1 MAERRACHS
10 TRPEQAIADASASLP
25 FHDTQDFDDVERG
38 FVARAATRQIRDAKD
53 NVVWDLDAYRF
64 LDAPAPD
71 TASPSLWR
79 QGQLLLKDGLFEV
92 VPGIYQ
98 LRGFDL
104 SVMSVIEGDTG
115 VIVIDPLTV
124 RETAAAAFALYTE
137 HRGQRPVRAMIYTH
151 SHVDHFGGVKGI
163 ITQEQADSGEVM
175 VIAPEHFIHHAVS
188 ENVYAGTAM
197 ARRAGYMYGAA
208 LDKGPTGQIGAGLGL
223 TVPSGNVTL
232 IPPTRD
238 ITHTGE
244 ELTIDGVRIVFQ
256 MTPGTEAP
264 AEMNFYFPG
273 FHALCAAE
281 NTSHTLHNVLT
292 IRGAVVRDTH
302 AWAHYLTETID
313 LWGDDLEVVF
323 ASHHWP
329 TWGRDRA
336 VEFLSMQRDMY
347 LYLHDQALRLMN
359 QGYVGAEIAEV
370 LEMPPG
376 LVNAWHTHGYYGSV
390 SHNLKAVYQRYMGW
404 YDANPANL
412 WAHPPVEAAKRYVA
426 AMGGVDAAIAVAR
439 QAYDEGDYRWVVE
452 VCKHIVF
459 CDETSTEA
467 RALQADAFEQ
477 LAFGAENGT
486 WRNAFLSGAHELRH
500 GSFGT
505 PTATAAEDL
514 INALSVDQ
522 MLDTIAIRIDGP
534 KAWHEHIVL
543 SFVDHR
549 HRHDARRRAA
559 QRRDASPRRGRARP
573 ERHHVHADPADLPR
587 PHPRPRRHGEGGRG
601 RRGSH
606 RRRRRRARSLGRLAR
621 AGRPRLRDRHALIIR
636 APRRGIVA
644 LLLPRAAGRQ

>member
-1 MAERRACHS
+1 M
-10 TRPEQAIADASASLP
+10 
-25 FHDTQDFDDVERG
+25 
-38 FVARAATRQIRDAKD
+38 
-53 NVVWDLDAYRF
+53 WDLDAYRF
-64 LDAPAPD
+64 LDAAAPD
-71 TASPSLWR
+71 TANPSLWR
-79 QGQLLLKDGLFEV
+79 QGQLLLRDGLFEV

-223 TVPSGNVTL
+223 TVPTGNITL

-273 FHALCAAE
+273 FRALCAAE

-426 AMGGVDAAIAVAR
+426 AMGGIDAAIAVAR
-439 QAYDEGDYRWVVE
+439 DAYDDGRLPMGRRGVQAHRLLRRDVGRGACAPGRRVRAAGVRRRERHVAQRLPLGR
-452 VCKHIVF
+452 
-459 CDETSTEA
+459 A
-467 RALQADAFEQ
+467 RAAP
-477 LAFGAENGT
+477 
-486 WRNAFLSGAHELRH
+486 RRLRH
-500 GSFGT
+500 ADRDRG
-505 PTATAAEDL
+505 AEDL

-543 SFVDHR
+543 SFVITDTDTTHVAELR
-549 HRHDARRRAA
+549 NGVMHP
-559 QRRDASPRRGRARP
+559 PRRGRARP
-573 ERHHVHADPADLPR
+573 QRHDVHTDPADLPR
-587 PHPRPRRHGEGGRG
+587 PHPRPRRHGEGGGG
-601 RRGSH
+601 RHGSH
-606 RRRRRRARSLGRLAR
+606 RRRRGSPGTPRRAAR
-621 AGRPRLRDRHALIIR
+621 PSRPRLRDRHALDPHEIDVPTGS
-636 APRRGIVA
+636 AGEGTEVA
-644 LLLPRAAGRQ
+644 GV